1 MNFTKYVLF
10 FFWAGLLFLS
20 CDSESTSPSAGFQI
34 LPLAVGNYWNYE
46 SYWVRDNIVVSDSF
60 INQMS
65 IISLD
70 TVKSFIGYKLSNFLL
85 WSWRSTYCSNRSDGL
100 HIAVDPDENPPSPP
114 PPPRPLKVGKGLSF
128 PTYPGDTWNF
138 DIYQIR
144 TANLNQ
150 FISVPAGEF
159 NCINYQVLE
168 ADTLVA
174 ELWVTQ
180 NIGIIKGI
188 QKNNTGEIRINNLVS
203 YELAR

>member
-1 MNFTKYVLF
+1 MKFTKYILF
-10 FFWAGLLFLS
+10 FSVAGLLFLS
-20 CDSESTSPSAGFQI
+20 CNSDSTGPSTGFQI

-46 SYWVRDNIVVSDSF
+46 SYLVRDNIVVSDSF

-70 TVKSFIGYKLSNFLL
+70 TVKSFIGYKLINFLM
-85 WSWRSTYCSNRSDGL
+85 WSWRSTYCSSRGDGL

-114 PPPRPLKVGKGLSF
+114 PLPRPLITGKGLSF
-128 PTYPGDTWNF
+128 PTYPGDSWNF
-138 DIYQIR
+138 DVYQIR
-144 TANLNQ
+144 TTKLNES
-150 FISVPAGEF
+150 ISVPAGVF
-159 NCINYQVLE
+159 NCIAYQILE

-188 QKNNTGEIRINNLVS
+188 QKNNTGELRINNLVT
-203 YELAR
+203 YALAK